1 MDGQGFLGR
10 ETNRWQTL
18 WILVQNFYKMFLS
31 GERKHFLWIFCC
43 KEKKSQKNLKS
54 LSWLKR
60 TSQEG
65 RESPAF
71 SKEKTKSFEKKLE
84 RFFQTVFVLAYLAD
98 LSFSFT
104 QKYLLATWKLKSDI
118 KCNGVFYASE
128 FGYIASIKPYGLNH
142 MVYLDAAASH
152 LQWCMFLC
160 KNRKYCRWG
169 A

>member
-1 MDGQGFLGR
+1 MQR
-10 ETNRWQTL
+10 EEEPKEL
-18 WILVQNFYKMFLS
+18 KVVVLVEKNVSRRARISCLL
-31 GERKHFLWIFCC
+31 EREN
-43 KEKKSQKNLKS
+43 KELRNQ
-54 LSWLKR
+54 
-60 TSQEG
+60 
-65 RESPAF
+65 
-71 SKEKTKSFEKKLE
+71 LE